1 MSAALTMDDADQL
14 RDLADRSERAAGTA
28 LRAQQAEADQMLAGW
43 LEDLSN
49 RLGDAADLARRIA
62 GYLERGEGNR

>member
-1 MSAALTMDDADQL
+1 MSTALTIDDAGQL
-14 RDLADRSERAAGTA
+14 RDLADRSERAAETA
-28 LRAQQAEADQMLAGW
+28 VRAQHAETDQMLAGW

-62 GYLERGEGNR
+62 GYLEHSEGER